1 MARMYSEDAYCL
13 GLLYV
18 YQYSNTVQKMALLD
32 DLKKFHNCIESNL
45 EQINN
50 EDYFNI
56 WNDNDEQ
63 IYFTSSNKNGEI
75 YYILDPIFNYS
86 RAKSLYIG
94 VLPVDVLVASQM
106 ENALNA
112 LGLEKVN
119 GVIKFKLNH
128 EKISDDEIRVLTKKK
143 KVGIK

>member
-18 YQYSNTVQKMALLD
+18 YQYSNTVQKMVLLD
-32 DLKKFHNCIESNL
+32 DLKNFHNCIESNL
-45 EQINN
+45 EEKGNK
-50 EDYFNI
+50 DYFNF

-63 IYFTSSNKNGEI
+63 IYFASSNKNGEI
-75 YYILDPIFNYS
+75 YYILDPMFDYG

-94 VLPVDVLVASQM
+94 ILPVDVLIASQE
-106 ENALNA
+106 ENALNT

-119 GVIKFKLNH
+119 GVIRIKSNQKQVNND
-128 EKISDDEIRVLTKKK
+128 KVLKKRK
-143 KVGIK
+143 NFC

>member
-18 YQYSNTVQKMALLD
+18 YQYSNTVQKMVLLD
-32 DLKKFHNCIESNL
+32 DLKNFHNCIESNL
-45 EQINN
+45 EEKGNK
-50 EDYFNI
+50 DYFNF

-63 IYFTSSNKNGEI
+63 IYFASSNKNGEI
-75 YYILDPIFNYS
+75 YYILDPMFDYG

-94 VLPVDVLVASQM
+94 ILPVDVLIASQE
-106 ENALNA
+106 ENALNT

-119 GVIKFKLNH
+119 GVIRIKSNQKQVNND
-128 EKISDDEIRVLTKKK
+128 KVLKKRK
-143 KVGIK
+143 NFR

>member
-18 YQYSNTVQKMALLD
+18 YQYSNTVQKMVLLD
-32 DLKKFHNCIESNL
+32 DLKNFHNCIESNL
-45 EQINN
+45 EEKGNK
-50 EDYFNI
+50 DYFNL

-63 IYFTSSNKNGEI
+63 IYFASSNKNGEI
-75 YYILDPIFNYS
+75 YYILDPMFDYG

-94 VLPVDVLVASQM
+94 ILPVDVLIASQE
-106 ENALNA
+106 ENALNT

-119 GVIKFKLNH
+119 GVIRIKSNQKQVNND
-128 EKISDDEIRVLTKKK
+128 KVLKKRK
-143 KVGIK
+143 NFR